1 MLKDNKIL
9 VKLIKDMLKQ
19 EKENSYYTEY
29 GEGYKQGYIDSI
41 KDILK
46 LIV

>member
-1 MLKDNKIL
+1 MKNDTLI
-9 VKLIKDMLKQ
+9 KLLKDMLKQ
-19 EKENSYYTEY
+19 AKEESYYTVY

>member
-1 MLKDNKIL
+1 MKNDTLI
-9 VKLIKDMLKQ
+9 KLLKDMLKQ

-29 GEGYKQGYIDSI
+29 GEGYKQGKIETI